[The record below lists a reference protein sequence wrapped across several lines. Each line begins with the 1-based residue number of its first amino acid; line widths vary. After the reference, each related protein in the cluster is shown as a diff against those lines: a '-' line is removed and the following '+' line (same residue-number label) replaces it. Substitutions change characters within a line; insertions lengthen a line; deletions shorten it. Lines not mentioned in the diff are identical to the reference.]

1 MSALRLAS
9 VCRAVLRPALSGAPA
24 QRGIAPAQRGIAT
37 SSVCMAKDI
46 KTPDSLQA
54 SVGIERYEKLCH
66 LAGIEDPWE
75 LNFKMG
81 AGTKENPTIVRSMY
95 NKRQIA
101 HICHEDT
108 TAPVIFYVY
117 KGIPTRCSC
126 GHWFKCLD
134 AEEYEFDVPA
144 QLQAQ

>member
-9 VCRAVLRPALSGAPA
+9 VCRAVLRPALSGAPV

-66 LAGIEDPWE
+66 LAVSSWGI
-75 LNFKMG
+75 
-81 AGTKENPTIVRSMY
+81 AGISRVALAASYLIKAFSTLL
-95 NKRQIA
+95 A
-101 HICHEDT
+101 
-108 TAPVIFYVY
+108 IF
-117 KGIPTRCSC
+117 
-126 GHWFKCLD
+126 
-134 AEEYEFDVPA
+134 
-144 QLQAQ
+144 

>member
-1 MSALRLAS
+1 MGEANFYYFTCLNCQINKRINITKMSALRLAS

-37 SSVCMAKDI
+37 SSVSMAKDI

-54 SVGIERYEKLCH
+54 SVG
-66 LAGIEDPWE
+66 
-75 LNFKMG
+75 
-81 AGTKENPTIVRSMY
+81 IVRSMY

-117 KGIPTRCSC
+117 KGIPT
-126 GHWFKCLD
+126 
-134 AEEYEFDVPA
+134 
-144 QLQAQ
+144 

>member
-9 VCRAVLRPALSGAPA
+9 VCRAVLRPALTG
-24 QRGIAPAQRGIAT
+24 APAQRGIAT

-46 KTPDSLQA
+46 KLPDPIQA
-54 SVGIERYEKLCH
+54 SVGIERYEKLCK

-117 KGIPTRCSC
+117 KDHPMRCSC

-134 AEEYEFDVPA
+134 AEEYDFDIPP
-144 QLQAQ
+144 QLQAPQ

>member
-9 VCRAVLRPALSGAPA
+9 VCRAVLRPALTGAPA
-24 QRGIAPAQRGIAT
+24 QRGIAT
-37 SSVCMAKDI
+37 N
-46 KTPDSLQA
+46 

-117 KGIPTRCSC
+117 KGHPMRCSC

-134 AEEYEFDVPA
+134 AEEYEFDVPP

>member
-9 VCRAVLRPALSGAPA
+9 VCRAVLRPALAGAPV
-24 QRGIAPAQRGIAT
+24 QRGIAT

-54 SVGIERYEKLCH
+54 SVGIERYEKLCQ

-117 KGIPTRCSC
+117 KGHPMRCAC

-134 AEEYEFDVPA
+134 AEEYEFDVPP